1 MSLNEK
7 KLIPAKGL
15 VDPPNHMTVTGV
27 KHASMDCAGDDLN
40 SPQSK
45 EKTIDQQRVSF
56 KLLYGSSRSVWEIP
70 CVMTQI
76 RSR

>member
-45 EKTIDQQRVSF
+45 RENN
-56 KLLYGSSRSVWEIP
+56 SSTEGFVQASVWL
-70 CVMTQI
+70 VTQ
-76 RSR
+76 RLRDALRDDTN

>member
-45 EKTIDQQRVSF
+45 RENN
-56 KLLYGSSRSVWEIP
+56 
-70 CVMTQI
+70 
-76 RSR
+76 